1 MLRTDALAA
10 LQDQALTATAA
21 ALDEAG
27 HWAEVVDAEWRLVHM
42 TEDFRR
48 SMGAIVGLAPAPLGA
63 HYFGPEACETRLS
76 WPLGPNSVELLRP
89 VFASLGRWTLA
100 DTPGGRDEL
109 RRLVDP
115 RVRDLVDELQPSDG
129 SPVITYTAHGTGG
142 GGTTVPVSCTALRI
156 HDAAGRR
163 AGAAIIFKPAA
174 GMSVLATIAAGG
186 DLRHFA
192 RMQSVARA
200 ARRPAAVLFA
210 DLDGSSPLARRL
222 STRSYFALGRR
233 LVRAADACII
243 EAGGIVGRHVGDGM
257 AAFFLAE
264 TAGSESAAA
273 RGCVEAARMRR
284 AAVEDVAVRTGL
296 APEDVQLRFGLHWG
310 AMLYVG
316 QILTSGRAEVTAL
329 GDEVNEA
336 ARIEACAAGGRT
348 LASKALIERLD
359 GDDAAAVGIDPDG
372 VSYTTIGQLEGAS
385 DKALRDAAAISV
397 CAI

>member
-1 MLRTDALAA
+1 MLRTEALAA
-10 LQDQALTATAA
+10 TQDQALTATAA
-21 ALDEAG
+21 ALDVAG
-27 HWAEVVDAEWRLVHM
+27 HWAEVVDAAWRLVHM

-48 SMGAIVGLAPAPLGA
+48 SMGAVVGLAPAPLGA
-63 HYFGPEACETRLS
+63 HYFGAEACETRLS

-89 VFASLGRWTLA
+89 VFAALGPWVLA

-115 RVRDLVDELQPSDG
+115 RVRDIVDELQPAHA
-129 SPVITYTAHGTGG
+129 SPVMTYTAHGTSA
-142 GGTTVPVSCTALRI
+142 GGTTVAVSCVALRV
-156 HDAAGRR
+156 HDEHGRR
-163 AGAAIIFKPAA
+163 AGTAIIFKPKV
-174 GMSVLATIAAGG
+174 GMSVLASVAAGG

-273 RGCVEAARMRR
+273 RGCVEAARMLR
-284 AAVEDVAVRTGL
+284 AAVDDVALRSGL

-316 QILTSGRAEVTAL
+316 QITTSGRAEVTAL

-348 LASKALIERLD
+348 LASKALVERLD
-359 GDDAAAVGIDPDG
+359 PDDAAAVGIDPDD
-372 VSYTTIGQLEGAS
+372 VSYMTIGQLEGAS
-385 DKALRDAAAISV
+385 DKALRDAAAIAV